1 MSIIEFIQDRARYY
15 NCPVCGKNL
24 RGCGVRM
31 LNQVDDRY
39 TVQVSCAACGVNF
52 VIVLAIQG
60 AGIESA
66 EDLEL
71 VLDDDEA
78 ATAEAAATLREQ
90 NQRDSVCRLVID
102 GNQRGPKTILPPA
115 IKTAQHA
122 A

>member
-31 LNQVDDRY
+31 LNHVDDRY

-60 AGIESA
+60 VSIEA
-66 EDLEL
+66 ADDIEL
-71 VLDDDEA
+71 VLDEDDLV
-78 ATAEAAATLREQ
+78 ATDVDAPEPIGVDEVL
-90 NQRDSVCRLVID
+90 DLHLLLKD
-102 GNQRGPKTILPPA
+102 FRGPLTELLKAPDR
-115 IKTAQHA
+115 TAG
-122 A
+122 

>member
-78 ATAEAAATLREQ
+78 ATAEAAAPDPIAADEML
-90 NQRDSVCRLVID
+90 DLHLLLKD
-102 GNQRGPKTILPPA
+102 FRGPLSDLLKTPDRTPG
-115 IKTAQHA
+115 
-122 A
+122 

>member
-1 MSIIEFIQDRARYY
+1 MSIIEFIRDRARYY

-60 AGIESA
+60 VSIESA
-66 EDLEL
+66 DELEL
-71 VLDDDEA
+71 VVEDDDFEVA
-78 ATAEAAATLREQ
+78 QGEQ
-90 NQRDSVCRLVID
+90 PDPIGADEMLD
-102 GNQRGPKTILPPA
+102 LHLLLKEFRGPLTELLKAPDRTPG
-115 IKTAQHA
+115 
-122 A
+122 

>member
-1 MSIIEFIQDRARYY
+1 MSIIEFIRDRAKYY

-60 AGIESA
+60 VALEADPADI
-66 EDLEL
+66 EL
-71 VLDDDEA
+71 VPEFEDEEYVEA
-78 ATAEAAATLREQ
+78 AEPVEPIAADEMLDLHLLLKEH
-90 NQRDSVCRLVID
+90 
-102 GNQRGPKTILPPA
+102 RGPLSDLLKAPDRTPG
-115 IKTAQHA
+115 
-122 A
+122 